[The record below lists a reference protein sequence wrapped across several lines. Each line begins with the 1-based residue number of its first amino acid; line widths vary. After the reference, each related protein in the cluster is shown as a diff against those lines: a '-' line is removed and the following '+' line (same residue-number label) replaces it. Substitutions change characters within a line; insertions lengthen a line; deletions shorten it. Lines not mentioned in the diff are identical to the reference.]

1 MPKRVKQPHGG
12 ETHQWLPGESGNIN
26 GRPRKLVSSVL
37 KGMKDSGVE
46 AVSALQVAEVMETML
61 NATKAEL
68 VQTAQD
74 DTQPFLLRIVAKELL
89 SKQGWFVLSGML
101 DRAHGKA
108 AQRNTSDQNAQG
120 DRRTIIELPGGLSI
134 DL

>member
-12 ETHQWLPGESGNIN
+12 ETHQWLPGESGNLN

-37 KGMKDSGVE
+37 KGMKDVGVE
-46 AVSALQVAEVMETML
+46 PVSAIQVAEVMETML

-68 VQTAQD
+68 VATAND
-74 DTQPFLLRIVAKELL
+74 ETQPFLVRIVAKELL
-89 SKQGWFVLSGML
+89 SKQGWFVLSSVL
-101 DRAHGKA
+101 DRAHGKP
-108 AQRNTSDQNAQG
+108 AQRTSQDHQAHEA
-120 DRRTIIELPGGLSI
+120 RRTIIELPGGLSI